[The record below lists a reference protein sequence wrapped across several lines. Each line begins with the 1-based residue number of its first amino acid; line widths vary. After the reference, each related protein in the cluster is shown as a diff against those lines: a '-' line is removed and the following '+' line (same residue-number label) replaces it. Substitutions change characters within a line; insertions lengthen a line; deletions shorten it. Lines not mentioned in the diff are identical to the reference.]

1 MEKGYS
7 IRELEQAALDA
18 REAFIQS
25 EEAEWTKLVITLRAL
40 SEAYLSESK
49 INDATKSRQE
59 ADQILSKRHKV
70 ATFNL
75 SKANN
80 RGSIVSFWDPIS
92 YWTIQEEKSRKDY
105 QNGGSIAKY
114 AKVVNALCE
123 YLSLAEQYDIALELY
138 RSVLTELRPDA
149 QREGQ
154 EKGATYMT
162 IVIMLKASICALDA
176 GKDEISREY
185 STYPLLYLAE
195 NSNCIKE
202 DSSIDWEYVRQLCK
216 DLINKQGKKPLNS

>member
-1 MEKGYS
+1 M
-7 IRELEQAALDA
+7 
-18 REAFIQS
+18 
-25 EEAEWTKLVITLRAL
+25 
-40 SEAYLSESK
+40 
-49 INDATKSRQE
+49 
-59 ADQILSKRHKV
+59 

-75 SKANN
+75 SKAND
-80 RGSIVSFWDPIS
+80 RGSIVSFWGPIS

-195 NSNCIKE
+195 NSNRIKE